1 MDEQRIVAGQDSPI
15 LRRSIVAGSIGVLVH
30 WFDWAVYAYLASTI
44 ASVFFPDEN
53 KTAGLLA
60 VFAVFAVSF
69 AIRPLGALI
78 FGPLGD
84 RIGRRRTLSIVILSM
99 TGATLLVGLL
109 PSYRDIGILAP
120 VLLVVARLV
129 QGLAA
134 GGEFGSAASFLA
146 EYSPIKHR
154 GFGVSWLEVGSLL
167 GFLAASLTIFLLDV
181 GLSAESVSA
190 WGWRIPFLLAAPL
203 GLIGFYIRRKIED
216 TPDFRT
222 LEERGTLSEAPLREV
237 FTRNWRQLL
246 QLCGVEVLQHV
257 TFYVVLVFLL
267 TYQTEYLGL
276 SASGAALASTVT
288 SIVALVLVP
297 LFGALSDRVGRRPV
311 LLAASVALLVLSYPL
326 FLLMRHGGLAG
337 AILSTIGLGVILA
350 MILGTHAVAM
360 AEIFPTRVRQGALS
374 IGYNAMAALFAGT
387 VPYLLTFWI
396 NRTHDLNAP
405 ALYLVI
411 VAVVGLVATLTLRE
425 TVGRSLLTEAD
436 IAPDVSEPGA
446 GAPVGDSQV
455 GTEPARS
462 ERA

>member
-1 MDEQRIVAGQDSPI
+1 VDDQQKVAGQDSPL
-15 LRRSIVAGSIGVLVH
+15 LRKSIIAGAIGVLVH
-30 WFDWAVYAYLASTI
+30 WFDWAVYAYLATTI
-44 ASVFFPDEN
+44 ASVFFPEQN
-53 KTAGLLA
+53 PTAGLLS

-69 AIRPLGALI
+69 AIRPIGALI

-84 RIGRRRTLSIVILSM
+84 RIGRRRTLSIVILTMSS
-99 TGATLLVGLL
+99 ATLVVGLL
-109 PSYRDIGILAP
+109 PSYRSIGILAP
-120 VLLVVARLV
+120 ILLVVARLV
-129 QGLAA
+129 QGLSA

-146 EYSPIKHR
+146 EHSPAKHR

-167 GFLAASLTIFLLDV
+167 GFLGASVTIFVLDV
-181 GLSAESVSA
+181 GLGQDAVAS

-203 GLIGFYIRRKIED
+203 GLIGFYLRRKIED
-216 TPDFRT
+216 TPDFRI
-222 LEERGTLSEAPLREV
+222 LEERGNLSEAPLREI
-237 FTRNWRQLL
+237 FTRNRRALL
-246 QLCGVEVLQHV
+246 RLCGVEVLQHV

-267 TYQTEYLGL
+267 TYQTQYLGL
-276 SASGAALASTVT
+276 SPSNAALASTVT

-297 LFGALSDRVGRRPV
+297 AFGALSDRVGRKPV
-311 LLAASVALLVLSYPL
+311 LVASGAALLVLAYPL
-326 FLLMRHGGLAG
+326 FLIMRHGGLTG

-396 NRTHDLNAP
+396 NRTHDLMAP

-411 VAVVGLVATLTLRE
+411 VAVVGLAATVTMRE
-425 TVGRSLLTEAD
+425 TVGTPLLTGQD
-436 IAPDVSEPGA
+436 IAA
-446 GAPVGDSQV
+446 GATSTEP
-455 GTEPARS
+455 EPARS

>member
-1 MDEQRIVAGQDSPI
+1 MDDQQLVPGHDSPL
-15 LRRSIVAGSIGVLVH
+15 LRRSIVAGAIGVLVH
-30 WFDWAVYAYLASTI
+30 WFDWAVYAYLATTI
-44 ASVFFPDEN
+44 AAVFFPEQN
-53 KTAGLLA
+53 PTAGLLS

-69 AIRPLGALI
+69 AIRPIGALI

-84 RIGRRRTLSIVILSM
+84 RIGRRKTLSIVILTMSS
-99 TGATLLVGLL
+99 ATLVVGLL
-109 PSYRDIGILAP
+109 PSYHSIGILAP
-120 VLLVVARLV
+120 ILLVVARLL
-129 QGLAA
+129 QGLSA

-146 EYSPIKHR
+146 EHSPAKHR

-167 GFLAASLTIFLLDV
+167 GFLAASVTIFVLDV
-181 GLSAESVSA
+181 GLGQDAVAA

-216 TPDFRT
+216 TPDFRI
-222 LEERGTLSEAPLREV
+222 LEEKGNLSEAPLREI
-237 FTRNWRQLL
+237 FTRNWRPLL
-246 QLCGVEVLQHV
+246 RMCGVEVLQHV

-267 TYQTEYLGL
+267 TYQTQYLGL
-276 SASGAALASTVT
+276 SSSNAALASTVT

-297 LFGALSDRVGRRPV
+297 AFGALSDRVGRKPV
-311 LLAASVALLVLSYPL
+311 LVASSVALLVLSYPL
-326 FLLMRHGGLAG
+326 FLIMRHGGLTG

-374 IGYNAMAALFAGT
+374 IGYNVMAALFAGT

-396 NRTHDLNAP
+396 NRTQDLMAP

-411 VAVVGLVATLTLRE
+411 VAVVGLAATVTLRE
-425 TVGRSLLTEAD
+425 TVGTRLLTDQD
-436 IAPDVSEPGA
+436 IASGATSTEP
-446 GAPVGDSQV
+446 
-455 GTEPARS
+455 EPART